1 MIFAIDLSL
10 FNVGGIVLIND
21 KDNVYITNIRGE
33 RYNLLFSEDREDVD
47 GGGKDEKNLI
57 SIFWQIIPPVFPSSS
72 RLLSSQSTLTKNS
85 A

>member
-47 GGGKDEKNLI
+47 GGGKDEKI
-57 SIFWQIIPPVFPSSS
+57 
-72 RLLSSQSTLTKNS
+72 
-85 A
+85 